1 MADAAQKAKIHEE
14 FKKLDSD
21 NTGFL
26 DKNEVKRAL
35 KECYDSMDLRLSDAD
50 VDHLI
55 KSVDKNNDG
64 KISIEEFV
72 NLI

>member
-1 MADAAQKAKIHEE
+1 MADAAQKAKILEE
-14 FKKLDSD
+14 FKKLDAD

-26 DKNEVKRAL
+26 DKNEVKRSL
-35 KECYDSMDLRLSDAD
+35 KELYDSMDLRLTDAD